1 MTGDWYQGS
10 DRRERIAAALD
21 ACEFDALLAV
31 TPENAHYLAGHG
43 NYIATHWRIPG
54 LLSAA
59 IGRSGKPA
67 VSSVDFGADPSIV
80 LPYRHFPFESWIE
93 SIDIRQSPGE
103 SAAIRTVA
111 ARPVAM
117 HRPAQFDFDTVWDQV
132 AAVTQDV
139 APKASRIGADLRE
152 VDQYSVE
159 QLLERL
165 PGVMIEDATHVF
177 EDLRA
182 VKDTDELEHLRTACV
197 LTELGIYG
205 AMQWLHP
212 GMTELAVN
220 SAYQVAVHEQVMT
233 QARFSQFRQV
243 EGQVS
248 IGIGTNS
255 PRIVEPGQTIKFD
268 MQVDIA
274 GYHSDVG
281 RTVAHKP
288 TSEQREV
295 FAALHEALQQAE
307 KSIRPGVRFSEI
319 HETGTAAMH
328 DQGFTSYS
336 RGHLGH
342 SLGLTQH
349 FEEPPFISADE
360 HRHVAESMMLSLEL
374 PYYIYGIGA
383 FQLERMIEVNAHG
396 AHAIDRLP
404 FEFAIGLAEP

>member
-1 MTGDWYQGS
+1 MTRDWYQGAN
-10 DRRERIAAALD
+10 RRERIAAALNT
-21 ACEFDALLAV
+21 CEFDALLAV

-54 LLSAA
+54 LFSAA
-59 IGRSGKPA
+59 VGRTGNPA
-67 VSSVDFGADPSIV
+67 VSSVDFGADPSIQ
-80 LPYRHFPFESWIE
+80 PAYSHFPFESWIE
-93 SIDIRQSPGE
+93 SVDIRQSPGE
-103 SAAIRTVA
+103 SAATRAVA
-111 ARPVAM
+111 ARQEKLN
-117 HRPAQFDFDTVWDQV
+117 RPAQFDFDAVWDQV
-132 AAVTQDV
+132 AAAIRHV
-139 APKASRIGADLRE
+139 APTAARIGADLRE

-165 PGVMIEDATHVF
+165 PGIMIEDATPVF
-177 EDLRA
+177 ENLRA
-182 VKDTDELEHLRTACV
+182 VKDPDELEHLRTACV

-205 AMQWLHP
+205 ALQWLHP
-212 GMTELAVN
+212 GMTEQAVN

-233 QARFSQFRQV
+233 QTRFSQFRQA
-243 EGQVS
+243 EGLVS
-248 IGIGTNS
+248 IGIGLDS
-255 PRIVEPGQTIKFD
+255 SRVVEPGQTIKFD

-281 RTVAHKP
+281 RTVANQP
-288 TSEQREV
+288 TAEQREV
-295 FAALHEALQQAE
+295 FAALHEALQRAE

-319 HETGTAAMH
+319 HEAGSAAMH

-360 HRHVAESMMLSLEL
+360 HRRVTESMMLSLEL

-383 FQLERMIEVNAHG
+383 FQLERMIEVTADG
-396 AHAIDRLP
+396 PHAIDRLP
-404 FEFAIGLAEP
+404 FDFAVGLAEP